1 MRKLAIYG
9 NNKVSHESVNQQ
21 QSFPLV
27 IQLIEWDEYITNS
40 ESIYCHHDNMSLCL
54 WLVCVCFH

>member
-27 IQLIEWDEYITNS
+27 IQLVQYITNS
-40 ESIYCHHDNMSLCL
+40 ESIYCHHDNMLL
-54 WLVCVCFH
+54 